1 MANAT
6 FEVVEKIVSIEV
18 TTQPSHMQYY
28 YYTSAATETLADRTM
43 AFDPTGMVVT
53 ATYANGS
60 SKVIDNAKLSFSA
73 FLRKP
78 VLRLLPLPLKK
89 ESPQR

>member
-1 MANAT
+1 
-6 FEVVEKIVSIEV
+6 
-18 TTQPSHMQYY
+18 MQYY

-73 FLRKP
+73 
-78 VLRLLPLPLKK
+78 LPAKTGSQTVTITAEK

>member
-1 MANAT
+1 
-6 FEVVEKIVSIEV
+6 
-18 TTQPSHMQYY
+18 MQYY

-73 FLRKP
+73 LPAKP
-78 VLRLLPLPLKK
+78 VLRLLPLPLKRSHRNDRDYSLQIYCFYSK
-89 ESPQR
+89 